1 MRYVLTL
8 FLIIMNS
15 QVMASS
21 LDYSIKNG
29 QFSTSS
35 GLIPKGCIAQLSTE
49 LNGDDV
55 VASVFITRTS
65 LRGCQNSNIPY
76 WLDEAS
82 LTYTINQSLGNNQY
96 KVSVCQNVE
105 GNMRR
110 FCDAIL
116 VKFVVKEYH
125 CKDSIKSVLTLE
137 KLGTW

>member
-1 MRYVLTL
+1 
-8 FLIIMNS
+8 MNS

-65 LRGCQNSNIPY
+65 LRGCQDSNIPY

-96 KVSVCQNVE
+96 QVSVCQNVE
-105 GNMRR
+105 GSMRR

-125 CKDSIKSVLTLE
+125 GKDSIKPVLTLE